1 MRGLDWL
8 ICLIQIFFISS
19 QRDDSVFA
27 TSLYDELEREGF
39 SCWIDSKDIPG
50 GASWPKAITAAIRQS
65 HNFILIF
72 SESTG
77 TSEFVLNQLMLA
89 KSSGLKIIVILTGN
103 SDLSYKYDLYMD
115 TAYFICAFEY
125 KKIYTKKFL
134 VPLN

>member
-1 MRGLDWL
+1 MIPYLRHPCMMSSRGKVFPVG
-8 ICLIQIFFISS
+8 LIQRIF
-19 QRDDSVFA
+19 
-27 TSLYDELEREGF
+27 
-39 SCWIDSKDIPG
+39 PG

-103 SDLSYKYDLYMD
+103 SDLPYKYDLYMD

-125 KKIYTKKFL
+125 KKIIQRSC
-134 VPLN
+134 